1 MLFELIGHY
10 SGKTMTVDSNH
21 FTSSRQRRV
30 EELNLEVCILLTFTS
45 YHNLKGKAK
54 IASNVLKMFHP
65 VCVLLGLFSILDT
78 RGLLHLFTTS
88 LCIIMKGRNFDTC
101 SAAYKSS
108 QPRGFLGPQKDV
120 C

>member
-21 FTSSRQRRV
+21 FTSSGQRRV

-45 YHNLKGKAK
+45 CHNLKGKAK
-54 IASNVLKMFHP
+54 IASNVESSLSIIGP
-65 VCVLLGLFSILDT
+65 SSILDT

-88 LCIIMKGRNFDTC
+88 LCRIMKG
-101 SAAYKSS
+101 
-108 QPRGFLGPQKDV
+108 
-120 C
+120 